1 MKWLRKN
8 HWKWILDLVM
18 ALGLALLYNKQVFG
32 LAFHE
37 IAGLA
42 LGGLFIIHKLLNGR
56 WIKAVAKGLFSRT
69 VPLRQKLFW
78 GLDVLLL
85 LSFGYV
91 LVSGILIS
99 RIVFPVSGE
108 NRAFTAGHY
117 AAAALAL
124 VLTGVHVGLHWGWI
138 RQRLPLGKKLPLM
151 ARRILAVTLSV
162 AVLALG
168 GVQLANTAFLQWLG
182 NIGSI
187 FGTTQ
192 TAGGGYGNGWRGGD
206 GAEAATGFSGDGAAT
221 VTQGGRQGHNGAGQ
235 GDGQGR
241 HAREG
246 ATGSQDV
253 GSVLLQYLSL
263 LFSFAAV
270 TAWVD
275 GFWNSRRRG
284 KARRLAAGDAVTA

>member
-1 MKWLRKN
+1 MKWLHKN
-8 HWKWILDLVM
+8 QWKWILDLVM
-18 ALGLALLYNKQVFG
+18 ALGLALLYNKQVLG
-32 LAFHE
+32 MAFHE

-42 LGGLFIIHKLLNGR
+42 LGGLFIVHKLLNGR

-91 LVSGILIS
+91 LISGILIS
-99 RIVFPVSGE
+99 KIVFPASGE
-108 NRAFTAGHY
+108 NHAFTAGHY

-124 VLTGVHVGLHWGWI
+124 ALTGVHVGLHWGWI
-138 RQRLPLGKKLPLM
+138 RQRLPLVKKLPLM

-168 GVQLANTAFLQWLG
+168 GIQLANTAFLQWIG
-182 NIGSI
+182 NVGTI
-187 FGTTQ
+187 FSATQ
-192 TAGGGYGNGWRGGD
+192 TASDGNGEGWRGGTEAQTAADTATD
-206 GAEAATGFSGDGAAT
+206 GT
-221 VTQGGRQGHNGAGQ
+221 VTAAQEGQQGHNGPGQ
-235 GDGQGR
+235 GGGQGL
-241 HAREG
+241 HKQEG
-246 ATGSQDV
+246 ASGSQNV

-263 LFSFAAV
+263 LFSFAVV
-270 TAWVD
+270 TAWLD

-284 KARRLAAGDAVTA
+284 KARRLATGDAATA

>member
-8 HWKWILDLVM
+8 QWKWILDLGM

-42 LGGLFIIHKLLNGR
+42 LGGLFILHKLLNGR

-78 GLDVLLL
+78 GLDALLL

-99 RIVFPVSGE
+99 KIVFPAFGG
-108 NRAFTAGHY
+108 NKAFTAGHY

-124 VLTGVHVGLHWGWI
+124 ALTGVHVGLHWGWI
-138 RQRLPLGKKLPLM
+138 RQRLPLVKKLPLV

-168 GVQLANTAFLQWLG
+168 GVQLANTAFLQWIG
-182 NIGSI
+182 NVGSI
-187 FGTTQ
+187 FSTPQ
-192 TAGGGYGNGWRGGD
+192 AEGGGNGNGWRGGAGAQSTETIAAD
-206 GAEAATGFSGDGAAT
+206 GT
-221 VTQGGRQGHNGAGQ
+221 VTEAQTGRQGHNGSGLGGGQ
-235 GDGQGR
+235 GLHRQ
-241 HAREG
+241 EG
-246 ATGSQDV
+246 AAGSQDV

-263 LFSFAAV
+263 LFSFAVV
-270 TAWVD
+270 TAWLD
-275 GFWNSRRRG
+275 GFWNNRRRSR
-284 KARRLAAGDAVTA
+284 ARRLATGDAVTA